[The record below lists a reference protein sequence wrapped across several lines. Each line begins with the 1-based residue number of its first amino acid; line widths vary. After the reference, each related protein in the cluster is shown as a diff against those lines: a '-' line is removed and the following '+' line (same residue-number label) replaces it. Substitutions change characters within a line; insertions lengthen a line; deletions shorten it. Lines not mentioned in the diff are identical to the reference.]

1 MYQFQRNVH
10 TLCNI
15 ISVGE
20 IIHLIT
26 ISYNNNII
34 NYNN

>member
-1 MYQFQRNVH
+1 MTHRLGTTGVD
-10 TLCNI
+10 
-15 ISVGE
+15 E

>member
-1 MYQFQRNVH
+1 MYQFQLNVH

-15 ISVGE
+15 ISVYE
-20 IIHLIT
+20 IIHLLT